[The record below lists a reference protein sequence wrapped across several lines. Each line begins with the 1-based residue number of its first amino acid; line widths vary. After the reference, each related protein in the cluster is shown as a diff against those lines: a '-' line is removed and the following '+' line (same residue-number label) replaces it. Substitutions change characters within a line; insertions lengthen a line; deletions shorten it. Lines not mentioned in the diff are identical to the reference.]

1 MDTEYFKIRLESLYN
16 YTVKNQKQSQ
26 IGMNFFMSHPKSN
39 FYDSI
44 SEKDKN
50 KIITTVTS
58 FKLNKDLPKLQQFF
72 VAVSFYSRLNLIN
85 PEYMKR
91 QPLIHEVE
99 RIKSGLF
106 TSKTFSNLE
115 GDWCRKTY
123 GGFLRSLKQD
133 TLQIVNV
140 DVEGE
145 MKTMLLKSNAGDA
158 VMFDSKT
165 LSGYHT
171 LLMDPKTLDVYS
183 FTTSDNG
190 KIVLERGVSL
200 SSLINDHPMYKQRVK
215 DILIEIKKELPSYIR
230 SKKKNYLV
238 HYENKLAKN
247 SERKELVKKRINK
260 IFSEKKINSFTRSFG
275 RSKSRAK

>member
-16 YTVKNQKQSQ
+16 YTVNNQKQSQ
-26 IGMNFFMSHPKSN
+26 IGMNFFMSHPKST
-39 FYDSI
+39 FYNSI

-50 KIITTVTS
+50 KIITMVTS

-72 VAVSFYSRLNLIN
+72 VAVSFYSRLNLVN

-91 QPLIHEVE
+91 QPLINEVE
-99 RIKSGLF
+99 RIKAGLF
-106 TSKTFSNLE
+106 TSKAFSNLE

-140 DVEGE
+140 DVEGK

-158 VMFDSKT
+158 VMFNSKA
-165 LSGYHT
+165 LNGYHT
-171 LLMDPKTLDVYS
+171 LLMDPKTLDIYS

-190 KIVLERGVSL
+190 KIILERGVSL
-200 SSLINDHPMYKQRVK
+200 SSLIKEHPMYKQRFK
-215 DILIEIKKELPSYIR
+215 DILVEIKKELPSYIR
-230 SKKKNYLV
+230 LKKKNYLV

-247 SERKELVKKRINK
+247 PERKEIVKKRINK
-260 IFSEKKINSFTRSFG
+260 IFSEKKINAFTRSFG
-275 RSKSRAK
+275 RSKSRVK

>member
-26 IGMNFFMSHPKSN
+26 LGMNFFMSHPKSN

-44 SEKDKN
+44 SEKDKD

-72 VAVSFYSRLNLIN
+72 VAVSFYSRLNLVN

-91 QPLIHEVE
+91 QPLINEVE

-106 TSKTFSNLE
+106 TSKAFSNLE
-115 GDWCRKTY
+115 GDWCRRTY

-140 DVEGE
+140 DVEGK

-171 LLMDPKTLDVYS
+171 LLMDPKTLDIYS

-190 KIVLERGVSL
+190 KIILERGVSL
-200 SSLINDHPMYKQRVK
+200 SSLIKEYPIYKQRFK
-215 DILIEIKKELPSYIR
+215 DILIEIKKELPSYIK

-238 HYENKLAKN
+238 HYEKKLAKN

-260 IFSEKKINSFTRSFG
+260 IFSEKNINSFTRSFG
-275 RSKSRAK
+275 RSKSRLK